1 MKVLEVECIAR
12 MQGWLK
18 TRKSIDVKHHI
29 NRLRNM
35 TPLIISIGTEN
46 VFDKNP
52 TSFQDYIQP
61 LKIEENVLP

>member
-18 TRKSIDVKHHI
+18 IRKSIDVKHHI

-35 TPLIISIGTEN
+35 TPVIISIGTEN